1 MIALN
6 APRNLP
12 KIATLTVFAMLL
24 WALVLAG
31 CKTGTQAV
39 EEYNQNPLI
48 VSIPSTLSPKEVEE
62 VMTLTL
68 RSRGWTVVQQSP
80 QEVVGKLD
88 HRSFDAKTTL
98 KVDGNLIKILSD
110 SYFKGEGGKREPGI
124 PKGWLENL
132 QKDLQRRLGE
142 LSILRARQ

>member
-1 MIALN
+1 MTALGT
-6 APRNLP
+6 ARNLP

-24 WALVLAG
+24 WGLVLAG
-31 CKTGTQAV
+31 CKTAVGIQAV
-39 EEYNQNPLI
+39 EKYNQNPLT

-88 HRSFDAKTTL
+88 HRSFNAKTTL
-98 KVDGNLIKILSD
+98 KVDGNLIKILTD
-110 SYFKGEGGKREPGI
+110 SYLKSEGGKREPGI
-124 PKGWLENL
+124 PTGWLENL
-132 QKDLQRRLGE
+132 EKDLRTRLGTK
-142 LSILRARQ
+142 AGQK

>member
-1 MIALN
+1 MTALHT
-6 APRNLP
+6 PRNLP

-31 CKTGTQAV
+31 CGTVVGTQAV
-39 EEYNQNPLI
+39 EKYNQNPLI

-110 SYFKGEGGKREPGI
+110 SYLKSEGGKREPGI
-124 PKGWLENL
+124 PTGWLENL
-132 QKDLQRRLGE
+132 QKDLQTRLATKAG
-142 LSILRARQ
+142 QK

>member
-1 MIALN
+1 MTALN
-6 APRNLP
+6 TPRNLP

-24 WALVLAG
+24 WAPGLAG
-31 CKTGTQAV
+31 CKTAV
-39 EEYNQNPLI
+39 EKYNQNPLI

-88 HRSFDAKTTL
+88 HRGFDAKTTL
-98 KVDGNLIKILSD
+98 RVDGNLIKILND
-110 SYFKGEGGKREPGI
+110 SYLKSEGGKREPGI

-132 QKDLQRRLGE
+132 QKDLQTRLATKAG
-142 LSILRARQ
+142 QK